1 MPFSLKLSQN
11 LKCSKLNCL
20 VFFYIHNDHM
30 TSKMTSEVKD
40 VEKEIYHP
48 SSFDISYIISF
59 MQNLLYF
66 RVKLKKRIFVLVSS
80 TNLGSKIRRDL
91 ERPPPRKP
99 I

>member
-20 VFFYIHNDHM
+20 VFYIHNDHM
-30 TSKMTSEVKD
+30 TSKMTSEVKV
-40 VEKEIYHP
+40 VEKEIFHP

-66 RVKLKKRIFVLVSS
+66 RVKLKKRISVLVSF

-99 I
+99 